1 MLALADM
8 TGVSQD
14 PQLLLE
20 TTVNTTKYS
29 HFSAQ
34 EAPSLYSNNPA
45 LRTRTIS
52 VKFDSLG

>member
-8 TGVSQD
+8 TGVSQE

-34 EAPSLYSNNPA
+34 EAPSLYNNNPA
-45 LRTRTIS
+45 
-52 VKFDSLG
+52 